1 MFIKLTKFD
10 NRPVWLNASFIVTV
24 EPRREGAGA
33 IVVPIGDGL
42 DYDVRESPEEVLRKL
57 EGAPTPTVVP
67 VPVSDCLTKTPP
79 DVSPEREPRR
89 DESMRPPRPQPGPR
103 PQPPS
108 VQAPVAQTP
117 ASQAPAVESP
127 VQLPK
132 EAAVPKASE
141 EKPAAATSAEVGAQ
155 AAPAGTPPLEDLSE
169 VKIEP
174 KGPKARKRTT
184 RGKSARAT
192 AKKEKEPAEQPPP
205 RAELELS
212 NEEIVRLRKLAPK
225 SLAKLK
231 NTLATQ
237 FQIADVGATVT
248 ALAAKGELTLEG
260 NHVNWKS
267 AETDW

>member
-33 IVVPIGDGL
+33 VVVPIGDGL

-67 VPVSDCLTKTPP
+67 VPVSDCLTKTPS
-79 DVSPEREPRR
+79 DVSPERKSHR
-89 DESMRPPRPQPGPR
+89 DESMRPPRQMPAPR

-108 VQAPVAQTP
+108 VQAPVAR
-117 ASQAPAVESP
+117 APAVESP

-174 KGPKARKRTT
+174 KGTKARKRTT

-248 ALAAKGELTLEG
+248 ALAAKGELMLDG